1 MKKLYRSEK
10 DIKIAGVCG
19 GIAEYFSLDPTLVR
33 LLWLLA
39 IFFAFS
45 GFWAYIIAVLIIPKR
60 PFADTGSWQGKA
72 GPDGQ
77 NNDSY
82 ADAENNSY
90 KDTGNGGESMDQDY
104 KDTGRTYDD
113 GGPVRASYKGRN
125 NTLLI
130 IGLILVVIGSISLAR
145 NIVPNIWAIFRT
157 YLWPIVLVL
166 AGIIILISA
175 FAKDK

>member
-10 DIKIAGVCG
+10 DVKIAGVCG

-82 ADAENNSY
+82 ADTENNSY
-90 KDTGNGGESMDQDY
+90 KDTGNGE
-104 KDTGRTYDD
+104 K
-113 GGPVRASYKGRN
+113 VWIK
-125 NTLLI
+125 I
-130 IGLILVVIGSISLAR
+130 IKI
-145 NIVPNIWAIFRT
+145 
-157 YLWPIVLVL
+157 L
-166 AGIIILISA
+166 AGPMMMGGRLGLTIRGGTIPY
-175 FAKDK
+175 